1 VLSGVDAFL
10 TLADGQKV
18 ELDFVDAQA
27 DFSQD
32 NWPIKSLID
41 SGMAAKGAKKAK
53 AARAK
58 NGTGWAIGGNVAE
71 NRVPRKGLFVLTP
84 TTVPAG
90 AKLNITL
97 RCEAL
102 ANHNVGRFRLSTT
115 SLPANL
121 VNLKETPQA
130 AELRALILKEPAAR
144 TAEDRKALA
153 KAFADSPEHPK
164 RAAEA
169 RLAGLMNAKNTLPGV
184 IDVMVMK
191 ELSQPRDAFVL
202 NRGEYDKPGAKVER
216 KLPAVLPP
224 LPPGA
229 PNNRLGFA
237 RWLVSGQH
245 PLTARVWV
253 NRAWESFFGIGLVKT
268 SENFGSQAEWPSH
281 PELLDWLA
289 VDFAEHGWDMKR
301 MQKLMLMSQ
310 AYRQST
316 VVTAEKLEKDPEN
329 RWLSRGPRF
338 RLSAETIR
346 DQALAVSGLLVPKVG
361 GASVKPYMPEAV
373 WDETSVYGDMRN
385 YKADTGEGLYRR
397 SLYTIWKRTAAP
409 PSMLLFDSA
418 TREVCTVK
426 RSRSNTP
433 MQALSL
439 LNEVTFVEASRK
451 LAELAL
457 RQPGTAEERLAWT
470 FQRVTRRPATPAE
483 LAVLRPGLERRL
495 KAYAADVPAAKQLL
509 ANGQSP
515 APADLDPA
523 QLAAWTV
530 TANVLLNLDET
541 VTRE

>member
-1 VLSGVDAFL
+1 
-10 TLADGQKV
+10 
-18 ELDFVDAQA
+18 
-27 DFSQD
+27 
-32 NWPIKSLID
+32 
-41 SGMAAKGAKKAK
+41 
-53 AARAK
+53 
-58 NGTGWAIGGNVAE
+58 
-71 NRVPRKGLFVLTP
+71 
-84 TTVPAG
+84 
-90 AKLNITL
+90 
-97 RCEAL
+97 
-102 ANHNVGRFRLSTT
+102 
-115 SLPANL
+115 
-121 VNLKETPQA
+121 
-130 AELRALILKEPAAR
+130 
-144 TAEDRKALA
+144 
-153 KAFADSPEHPK
+153 
-164 RAAEA
+164 
-169 RLAGLMNAKNTLPGV
+169 
-184 IDVMVMK
+184 
-191 ELSQPRDAFVL
+191 
-202 NRGEYDKPGAKVER
+202 KVER

-253 NRAWESFFGIGLVKT
+253 NRAWESFFGTGLVKT

-457 RQPGTAEERLAWT
+457 RQPGTAEERLAWA
-470 FQRVTRRPATPAE
+470 FQRVTRRTATPAE

-495 KAYAADVPAAKQLL
+495 KAYAADVPSAKQLL

-515 APADLDPA
+515 VPTDLDPA